1 MGMLTINEDC
11 IKRKKNFLTTY
22 KLTKQDENMAPYI
35 FGCNYSNP
43 TYVCNYLIRLFP
55 FTQICIEIQ
64 GTGFDTPRRLFT
76 SIEKSFKNAISAST
90 DVREIIPEFFYF
102 PEIFLNINYL
112 NMGKLDKDNIVS
124 DVVTPCRNNP
134 FEFIYTMKN
143 VLENEKVSYNINNWI
158 DLIFGYKAKG
168 KEAEN
173 AKNLFTEQSY
183 QEDININ
190 MIEDKDS
197 YLRYGEFGLIP
208 NQLFNI
214 KEFPKKEKLDDVK
227 KFKQITEY
235 SFKLKKYRCKRSNY
249 SVKYTEDLLLLSVNS
264 TSQDKLLLLYNS
276 NFFIEERISYSI
288 FDKEY
293 SEEILG
299 KKLIPQTLNKMS
311 NYFLPNN
318 HKNKNIKIIC
328 GGKIIVMGGYYDAK
342 VTVSIFDTENNSNA
356 IIREIIPFK
365 DESFITTLNIDK
377 DEEYLFIGNS
387 FGNIRIIR
395 IIYNN
400 QNNVKDF
407 IMMNLITDQ
416 LSSISYIDINNT
428 LNIWASASSDGYV
441 NIYTMPLFKLTRSF
455 RVSFNSAVNYIYLCD
470 SPLPSIII
478 IGQEEIYL
486 YSING
491 FKIYYQKEY
500 SNIINP
506 IVIKD
511 FIGNDYLAYILNN
524 KEIVIRNICDFSI
537 QMRSDTDSEIYYL
550 HPSLDMKMLY
560 ALNKSGTQIDLFMCD
575 TKKTLE
581 ENQ

>member
-1 MGMLTINEDC
+1 MT
-11 IKRKKNFLTTY
+11 
-22 KLTKQDENMAPYI
+22 PYI

-64 GTGFDTPRRLFT
+64 VTGFDTPRRLFT
-76 SIEKSFKNAISAST
+76 SIEKSFKNATSAST

-102 PEIFLNINYL
+102 PEIFFNLNYL
-112 NMGKLDKDNIVS
+112 NMGKLDKDNNVN

-143 VLENEKVSYNINNWI
+143 VLENENVSSNINNWI

-173 AKNLFTEQSY
+173 ARNLFTDYSY
-183 QEDININ
+183 QEDVNIN
-190 MIEDKDS
+190 LIEDKDS
-197 YLRYGEFGLIP
+197 YMRYGEFGLIP
-208 NQLFNI
+208 NQLFNA

-227 KFKQITEY
+227 KFKQVTEY
-235 SFKLKKYRCKRSNY
+235 SFKLKKYKCKSSSY
-249 SVKYTEDLLLLSVNS
+249 SVKYTEDLLLLSVIN
-264 TSQDKLLLLYNS
+264 TSQDKIMLLYNT
-276 NFFIEERISYSI
+276 NFIIEERISYSI

-299 KKLIPQTLNKMS
+299 KKLIPQTLNKMD

-318 HKNKNIKIIC
+318 YKNKNIKIIC

-342 VTVSIFDTENNSNA
+342 VTFAIFDMENSINA
-356 IIREIIPFK
+356 TIREIIPFK
-365 DESFITTLNIDK
+365 DESYITTLNIDK
-377 DEEYLFIGNS
+377 DEEYIFIGNS
-387 FGNIRIIR
+387 FGNVCIIK
-395 IIYNN
+395 IAYNN
-400 QNNVKDF
+400 QNNISEFK
-407 IMMNLITDQ
+407 MMNLITDQ
-416 LSSISYIDINNT
+416 LNSISYIDSNNT
-428 LNIWASASSDGYV
+428 LNIWASASTDGYV
-441 NIYTMPLFKLTRSF
+441 NIYTIPTFKLTRSF
-455 RVSFNSAVNYIYLCD
+455 KVSLNSEVNYIYICD
-470 SPLPSIII
+470 SPLPSILI
-478 IGQEEIYL
+478 IGQEEVYL

-491 FKIYYQKEY
+491 FKIYNMKEY

-524 KEIVIRNICDFSI
+524 KEIYIRKICDFSM
-537 QMRSDTDSEIYYL
+537 QMRADNDSDIYYIL
-550 HPSLDMKMLY
+550 TSPDMKMLY
-560 ALNKSGTQIDLFMCD
+560 ALNKSGTQIDVFMCD
-575 TKKTLE
+575 TKKTSE